1 MSKRGKKK
9 SSLFLTWD
17 RIIVYNDDK
26 KSIKSFQLNEE
37 QRLVIPIKSM
47 KRKLKNTTSSSQ
59 NQNQKNEHNDL
70 MNDNKNKKSHLDF
83 SSHVIFSKPECKPEN
98 VVKSDIIN
106 DVIQLFQNYSCNY
119 HSDDFDDGNNNFEF

>member
-1 MSKRGKKK
+1 MSNRGQKR

-47 KRKLKNTTSSSQ
+47 KRKLHKRTTSSQ
-59 NQNQKNEHNDL
+59 NQNKKNGHDDL
-70 MNDNKNKKSHLDF
+70 MNENKSKNLHLEF
-83 SSHVIFSKPECKPEN
+83 SSQVIFSKPECKQEI
-98 VVKSDIIN
+98 VVKPEIIN
-106 DVIQLFQNYSCNY
+106 DINQLFQKYSYNN
-119 HSDDFDDGNNNFEF
+119 HSDDFYDENNNF